1 MIQRVAAYAILVKD
15 GRVLLCRLAA
25 VEGKNAGRWTL
36 PGGGLEFGEHPE
48 AAAIREVREE
58 TGFDVHLGPLLEVQS
73 EVFES
78 SLGTMH
84 AIRFLYEAEIVDGTL
99 TSELDGTTDLVAW
112 HTADEAARLPTV
124 PLAARGVELAFAP
137 PVAA

>member
-1 MIQRVAAYAILVKD
+1 MIQRVAAYAIVVQEN
-15 GRVLLCRLAA
+15 RVLLCRLGPPEAHR
-25 VEGKNAGRWTL
+25 GRWTL

-58 TGFDVHLGPLLEVQS
+58 TGLDVRLGPLLEVQS

-84 AIRFLYEAEIVDGTL
+84 ALRFLYRAEIVGGTL
-99 TSELDGTTDLVAW
+99 THETDGTTDLAAW
-112 HTADEAARLPTV
+112 HTAEEAAQLPKV
-124 PLAARGVELAFAP
+124 PLAVRGIELAFGSA
-137 PVAA
+137 